1 VSDHVPDSAGSH
13 DHATRADTPHGDI
26 VRPGSLKVVAS
37 TDALDAPGIGAAL
50 DDRIGAADVRA
61 LGTTA
66 WLIHTAADAAD
77 VRDWLAPLAT
87 GGSVFV
93 AEFESWAGHGDAVDR
108 TWLLRRGH

>member
-1 VSDHVPDSAGSH
+1 VSGGASGDEAL
-13 DHATRADTPHGDI
+13 HGDAPGAASWHGDV
-26 VRPGSLKVVAS
+26 VRPGSLKVVVI
-37 TDALDAPGIGAAL
+37 TDAIDAPAIAAVL
-50 DDRIGAADVRA
+50 VDRTGAADVRA
-61 LGTTA
+61 LGATA
-66 WLIHTAADAAD
+66 WCLHTGADAAD

>member
-1 VSDHVPDSAGSH
+1 VSGGASGDEAL
-13 DHATRADTPHGDI
+13 HGDAPGAASWHGNV
-26 VRPGSLKVVAS
+26 VRPGSLKVVVITAG
-37 TDALDAPGIGAAL
+37 LDAPCIAAAL